1 MADKT
6 INVDYK
12 TWKKLSKMKI
22 ELGCKN
28 MDELIKIILKKLGC
42 KNMKELVK
50 IILKKGGKAI

>member
-28 MDELIKIILKKLGC
+28 MEELVDRILKIVPASKL
-42 KNMKELVK
+42 KE
-50 IILKKGGKAI
+50 GGKK